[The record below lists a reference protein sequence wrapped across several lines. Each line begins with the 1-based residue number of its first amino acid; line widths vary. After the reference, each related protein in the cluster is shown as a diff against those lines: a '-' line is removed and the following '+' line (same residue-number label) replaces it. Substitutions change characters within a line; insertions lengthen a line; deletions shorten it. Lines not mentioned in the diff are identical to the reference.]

1 MNAAVAGAPAVF
13 YLVAGR
19 ALVMWRVG
27 EGGYFMCFCGLT
39 PKYDLK
45 VRQKYCGEA

>member
-1 MNAAVAGAPAVF
+1 MNAAVAGATAVF

-19 ALVMWRVG
+19 VLVMCGWVK
-27 EGGYFMCFCGLT
+27 GGYFMCFCGLT